1 MGKNKRLKM
10 GNGPKKPFKPQLAKQ
25 AKKPV
30 LAAKDSKDPKASKAV
45 STEEPKK
52 PAQHTAPIIPFSPAD
67 KILLVGEGDLSFTL
81 ALIVHHRCTDV
92 TPTVLEKNH
101 GELVEK
107 YPQIEEYIPV
117 IEAAGAEIKYGV
129 DATKMGP
136 WNRGNGSRMEKVG
149 VMQRII
155 FNFPHVGG
163 KSKDVNRQVRYNQ
176 GMSLHNDG
184 RELE

>member
-25 AKKPV
+25 PKKPAV
-30 LAAKDSKDPKASKAV
+30 TKDAKDSKAALTD
-45 STEEPKK
+45 EPKK
-52 PAQHTAPIIPFSPAD
+52 QTQHTAPIIPFSPAD
-67 KILLVGEGDLSFTL
+67 KILLVGEGELSFTH
-81 ALIVHHRCTDV
+81 ALVKHHRCTDV
-92 TPTVLEKNH
+92 MATVLEKNH

-117 IEAAGAEIKYGV
+117 IEASGAEIKYGV

-176 GMSLHNDG
+176 GMCSLITVRIVGD
-184 RELE
+184 